1 MADQD
6 ARAVIADWMIARSYP
21 TGHGDTVDALLSEL
35 VACVREEE
43 SESIRAYTREHG
55 FDG

>member
-6 ARAVIADWMIARSYP
+6 ARAGIADWMIARSYP